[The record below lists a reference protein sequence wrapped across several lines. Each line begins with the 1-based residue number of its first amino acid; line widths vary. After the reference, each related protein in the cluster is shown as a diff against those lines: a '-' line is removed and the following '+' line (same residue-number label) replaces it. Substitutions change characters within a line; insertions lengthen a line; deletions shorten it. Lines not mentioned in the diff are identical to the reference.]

1 MTVSF
6 AATSITV
13 GEDETSA
20 TVCIDISGGLVGDI
34 TVLLS
39 STDASATG
47 TYACVCACMH
57 GEAIDDI
64 TVRSAIPIQ
73 PVRITWQ

>member
-47 TYACVCACMH
+47 TYACVRACM
-57 GEAIDDI
+57 GKPLMILLC
-64 TVRSAIPIQ
+64 VLPFPFSR
-73 PVRITWQ
+73 